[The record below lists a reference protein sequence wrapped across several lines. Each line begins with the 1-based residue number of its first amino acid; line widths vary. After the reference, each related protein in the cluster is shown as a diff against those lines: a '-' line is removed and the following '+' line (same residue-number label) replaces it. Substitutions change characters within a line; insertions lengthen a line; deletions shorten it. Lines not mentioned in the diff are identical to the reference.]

1 MKARTRAAAIIAA
14 SIATAVFAAI
24 ACACGDGDAP
34 TSAPRMDM
42 SGDASD
48 AHGYRDGDATVVVV
62 GRVLEVSRE
71 RRGDG
76 DYFRFKAE
84 AGRIYEI
91 DAWDENRWR
100 LTAEL
105 RDFHGQIHYR
115 EFGETAWKAV
125 KTGYHY
131 LKVEAPE
138 NEPYTLFIAP
148 SDYADD
154 HADYAMAATP
164 LSIGSYT
171 DGSIEYLGDS
181 DCFRFRAEGELHY
194 YIGVDHRSI
203 YHTQMIL
210 YDANGAP
217 LTYGGGAM
225 GMDSGFVWKAPGSGD
240 YYIRISSRRPI
251 SLSWYVGPP
260 PAPPCEA
267 GYIWPD
273 GSPGTYAIGV
283 SLFDVSGDDHPEG
296 ATASISPGKPVIGSL
311 DYSRDVDVFSFQ
323 AEKGLVYTL
332 HISSETMRNPWAE
345 LSDGDAKIGRAH
357 PELFWRAPRDGVYS
371 VSVKSYDDNDAGTYT
386 LNIFAGVAD
395 DHADHPD
402 QGATPISPGEIV
414 DAEIDNERDR
424 DFFVLRAEAG
434 REYSILCGNLNPL
447 KTLNITLRIHDSPPV
462 EASAPNMDENR
473 LRDTA
478 ALRWTAPA
486 DGDYHVE
493 VENRSQLIGPYR
505 CLIK

>member
-1 MKARTRAAAIIAA
+1 MKGRTRAAAIIAA
-14 SIATAVFAAI
+14 LIAI
-24 ACACGDGDAP
+24 AVLASVACGDGETP
-34 TSAPRMDM
+34 TTAPRMDM
-42 SGDASD
+42 SGGASD
-48 AHGYRDGDATVVVV
+48 AHGYRDGDATVVAV

-100 LTAEL
+100 LSAEL

-131 LKVEAPE
+131 LKVEAPD
-138 NEPYTLFIAP
+138 NKPYTLFIAP

-154 HADYAMAATP
+154 HADNAMAATP
-164 LSIGSYT
+164 LLIGSYT

-181 DCFRFRAEGELHY
+181 DCFRFRAEGERHY
-194 YIGVDHRSI
+194 YIGIERGTLAVTHL
-203 YHTQMIL
+203 IL
-210 YDANGAP
+210 YDANGSP
-217 LTYGGGAM
+217 LTYGDGLG
-225 GMDSGFVWKAPGSGD
+225 DGFVWKAPGSGD
-240 YYIRISSRRPI
+240 YYIRVSSWKPILISFSGGPI
-251 SLSWYVGPP
+251 P

-267 GYIWPD
+267 GLIWPD

-296 ATASISPGKPVIGSL
+296 ATAPVSPGKPVIGSL

-332 HISSETMRNPWAE
+332 HISSETMRSPWAE
-345 LSDGDAKIGRAH
+345 LSDGDAKIGRAY

-371 VSVKSYDDNDAGTYT
+371 VSVKSYDDNDAGEYA
-386 LNIFAGVAD
+386 LDIFAGVAD

-402 QGATPISPGEIV
+402 QGATPIAPGEFV
-414 DAEIDNERDR
+414 DAAMDNERDR

-434 REYSILCGNLNPL
+434 REYSIRFEPL
-447 KTLNITLRIHDSPPV
+447 KLMNITLRIHDSPPV
-462 EASAPNMDENR
+462 EASAPNMDGDT

-478 ALRWTAPA
+478 VLRWTAPA

-493 VENRSQLIGPYR
+493 VENRSDLTGPYR
-505 CLIK
+505 LLIE